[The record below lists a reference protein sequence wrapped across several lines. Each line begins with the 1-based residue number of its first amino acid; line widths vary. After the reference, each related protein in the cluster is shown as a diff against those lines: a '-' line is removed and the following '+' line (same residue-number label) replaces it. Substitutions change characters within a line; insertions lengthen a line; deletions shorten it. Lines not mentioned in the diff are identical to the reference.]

1 MKRTKI
7 VILNWNTKGYLRS
20 FLPALLGSVE
30 GLDAGVVV
38 ADNAGT
44 MVDDPRRLVALKAIE
59 EMPDAALLSESA
71 DYACLKLK
79 APDLLAAV
87 ELIRLHSL
95 SQKQKA
101 GSFYP
106 SGLRIS
112 GGRYK
117 I

>member
-1 MKRTKI
+1 MCLEPKAGTALDKRHELVR
-7 VILNWNTKGYLRS
+7 VI
-20 FLPALLGSVE
+20 E
-30 GLDAGVVV
+30 IIVV